1 MAINQQPAGTE
12 SRSGPRRPALEYSA
26 KSQIRVEFYTRS
38 YQVSG
43 DAEVN
48 RWRLADVLNDK
59 TKPYVLLNNAVRI
72 PLGTSAQASNE
83 MARAAQH
90 LQVMKDAIVFAIPH
104 ETPEMELAK
113 QQYLAGLYA
122 DRSQVGATSV
132 TPPFEVRGMV
142 HLRRLAHLK
151 QALEDLPVDFIPM
164 THVEAIYLPD
174 PRLRIGADLAVI
186 NRRVAELFALS
197 TERVKPTA
205 QGFTKR

>member
-1 MAINQQPAGTE
+1 MAVNHPSPGLDTRAFL
-12 SRSGPRRPALEYSA
+12 RRPSLEYSA
-26 KSQIRVEFYTRS
+26 KSIVRVEFYTRS

-59 TKPYVLLNNAVRI
+59 TRPYVLLQNAVRI
-72 PLGTSAQASNE
+72 PLGTSPHANNE
-83 MARAAQH
+83 MARAAQY
-90 LQVMKDAIVFAIPH
+90 LQVMKEAIVFAIPH

-122 DRSQVGATSV
+122 DRSQVGATSI
-132 TPPFEVRGMV
+132 TPPFEIHGMV
-142 HLRRLAHLK
+142 HLRRLAHLR

-174 PRLRIGADLAVI
+174 PRMKTGADLAVI
-186 NRRVAELFALS
+186 NRRIAELFALS
-197 TERVKPTA
+197 AEGVRTQKTGSSKP
-205 QGFTKR
+205 

>member
-1 MAINQQPAGTE
+1 MAINQPPAGTE

-59 TKPYVLLNNAVRI
+59 TKPYVLLNNAV
-72 PLGTSAQASNE
+72 
-83 MARAAQH
+83 
-90 LQVMKDAIVFAIPH
+90 VFAIPH

>member
-1 MAINQQPAGTE
+1 MAVNQPPAGTE
-12 SRSGPRRPALEYSA
+12 TRASVRRPALEYSA
-26 KSQIRVEFYTRS
+26 KSVIRVEFYTRS

-83 MARAAQH
+83 MARAAHH

-122 DRSQVGATSV
+122 DRSQVEATSV

-151 QALEDLPVDFIPM
+151 QALEDLPVDFMPM

>member
-1 MAINQQPAGTE
+1 
-12 SRSGPRRPALEYSA
+12 
-26 KSQIRVEFYTRS
+26 
-38 YQVSG
+38 
-43 DAEVN
+43 
-48 RWRLADVLNDK
+48 
-59 TKPYVLLNNAVRI
+59 
-72 PLGTSAQASNE
+72 
-83 MARAAQH
+83 
-90 LQVMKDAIVFAIPH
+90 
-104 ETPEMELAK
+104 
-113 QQYLAGLYA
+113 
-122 DRSQVGATSV
+122 
-132 TPPFEVRGMV
+132 MV

>member
-1 MAINQQPAGTE
+1 MAINRPPAGPET
-12 SRSGPRRPALEYSA
+12 RLGLRRPSLEYSA
-26 KSQIRVEFYTRS
+26 KSVIRVEFYTRS

-59 TKPYVLLNNAVRI
+59 TSPYVLLHNAVRI
-72 PLGTSAQASNE
+72 PLGTSAQTSNDL
-83 MARAAQH
+83 ARAAQY
-90 LQVMKDAIVFAIPH
+90 LQVMKEAIVFAIPH
-104 ETPEMELAK
+104 ETPELELAK

-132 TPPFEVRGMV
+132 APPFELRGMV

-164 THVEAIYLPD
+164 THVEATYLPD
-174 PRLRIGADLAVI
+174 SRVKITADLAVI
-186 NRRVAELFALS
+186 NRRIAELFALS
-197 TERVKPTA
+197 TEGARPAKAGFSKP
-205 QGFTKR
+205 

>member
-1 MAINQQPAGTE
+1 MAINRPPM
-12 SRSGPRRPALEYSA
+12 GPETRLGLHRPALEYST
-26 KSQIRVEFYTRS
+26 KSTIRVEFYTKS

-59 TKPYVLLNNAVRI
+59 SRPYVLLTNAVRL
-72 PLGTSAQASNE
+72 PLGGSAQASNE
-83 MARAAQH
+83 MARAAQL
-90 LQVMKDAIVFAIPH
+90 LQVMKEAIVFAIPH

-132 TPPFEVRGMV
+132 TPPFELRGMV

-186 NRRVAELFALS
+186 NRRTAELFALS
-197 TERVKPTA
+197 SEGAKPQA